1 MLSIISVRLLLVTI
15 IAFETHLPLVCE
27 VGVGL
32 MMHDHQVLADVRQ
45 ILQVIV
51 SDLRQ
56 QSVRRR
62 PRLNVTASG
71 VRNVTSRI
79 NIEQKDV
86 LNQEL

>member
-1 MLSIISVRLLLVTI
+1 MPSIIFVRLLLVTI

-27 VGVGL
+27 VRVGL

-62 PRLNVTASG
+62 PRLDVTAPG
-71 VRNVTSRI
+71 ARNVISGIISNKRMC
-79 NIEQKDV
+79 
-86 LNQEL
+86 